1 MMASTATVE
10 VLVNLQLTVYIF
22 PLFSP
27 ESFFTVNSC
36 LRPTV
41 KSYHLLHLTAKVF
54 DRVTARV

>member
-27 ESFFTVNSC
+27 ESFLRLILVN
-36 LRPTV
+36 
-41 KSYHLLHLTAKVF
+41 
-54 DRVTARV
+54 D